1 MVKASLVPDP
11 VQRKRPLNYLERTGH
26 ILPATNNLLQYFIA
40 DTEEFV
46 AENQMTLN
54 KKKTKVMSF
63 TKSRKWDFPPE
74 LQFKDGTQLECIPD
88 TKLLGVVV
96 SQDLKWHKNTA
107 YVCQKARQKLWILRR
122 LQNFDLNTYQLFDV
136 YIKEV
141 RSILELAVPV
151 WHSGLTNKQTADIES
166 VQKVALKI
174 ILQDEYVNYQLA
186 CATLSTQTLEERRI
200 KLCKKFA
207 IKNVKSEKPLFTLV
221 TTKPN
226 TRQVNDL
233 VMEPKCRTNHFKDS
247 SLLFLANLLNST
259 NKKK

>member
-1 MVKASLVPDP
+1 ML
-11 VQRKRPLNYLERTGH
+11 RT
-26 ILPATNNLLQYFIA
+26 
-40 DTEEFV
+40 
-46 AENQMTLN
+46 
-54 KKKTKVMSF
+54 
-63 TKSRKWDFPPE
+63 TKSRKWDFSPE

-88 TKLLGVVV
+88 TKLLCVVV

-166 VQKVALKI
+166 VQKVALKM

-207 IKNVKSEKPLFTLV
+207 ITNVKSEKPLFTLV

-233 VMEPKCRTNHFKDS
+233 VTEPKCRTNRFKDS
-247 SLLFLANLLNST
+247 SPPFLANLLNST